1 MAGADEHGVARLR
14 AAMTR
19 TGAFQAPGRQN
30 AARPRHGACKT
41 PLRFSLAINVH
52 VNSFV
57 NHVPRDSFLRSCHRF
72 PSDTEPPWP
81 PEVEQEYHRKFSGR
95 FERWLDR
102 GYGDCLLRDRDHASI
117 VADAIRHFEGER
129 SLLHAWVVMPN
140 HVHVLCSLA
149 NDMSLGSLL
158 HSWKGFSAR
167 QINLRLGASGSI
179 WQKSYFDRIV
189 RDWDHFANCARYI
202 RNNPAKAKLTVGA
215 YLHGESDVVRKMLGV
230 AASGPP

>member
-1 MAGADEHGVARLR
+1 MSLEIRFYDPAIASQVTRNRLPHWEQAGATYFLTFRL
-14 AAMTR
+14 ADA
-19 TGAFQAPGRQN
+19 
-30 AARPRHGACKT
+30 
-41 PLRFSLAINVH
+41 
-52 VNSFV
+52 
-57 NHVPRDSFLRSCHRF
+57 VPREALTAFVRKKLEWLAAH
-72 PSDTEPPWP
+72 TEPPWP
-81 PEVEQEYHRKFSGR
+81 PELEKEYHRKFSGR

-102 GYGDCLLRDRDHASI
+102 GYGDCLLRERENATI

-167 QINLRLGASGSI
+167 QINLRSGASGSI

-202 RNNPAKAKLTVGA
+202 RNNPAKAKLTAGA
-215 YLHGESDVVRKMLGV
+215 CLHGESEVVRKMLGV